1 MTVKFKLESRTVPD
15 GTVLLFG
22 IRYVG
27 PDQEGIARPVSPPK
41 VYTYAM
47 IKAGEFWY
55 VTGGGRTPQAA
66 GWGAVERWLERDGR
80 EVVWVKA
87 VTETVTLWPAQPPEE
102 SGQRARDESIHDDGR
117 PCQFIAG
124 ACNLCGATPPEEP
137 AEENCPDHPD
147 DPGSGEC
154 LFDSCFYCGGYH
166 CGWKCPEM
174 A

>member
-27 PDQEGIARPVSPPK
+27 PDQEGIARMPEEEAK

-47 IKAGEFWY
+47 IKAGGFWY

-102 SGQRARDESIHDDGR
+102 SGQPARV
-117 PCQFIAG
+117 
-124 ACNLCGATPPEEP
+124 P
-137 AEENCPDHPD
+137 A
-147 DPGSGEC
+147 
-154 LFDSCFYCGGYH
+154 
-166 CGWKCPEM
+166 
-174 A
+174 